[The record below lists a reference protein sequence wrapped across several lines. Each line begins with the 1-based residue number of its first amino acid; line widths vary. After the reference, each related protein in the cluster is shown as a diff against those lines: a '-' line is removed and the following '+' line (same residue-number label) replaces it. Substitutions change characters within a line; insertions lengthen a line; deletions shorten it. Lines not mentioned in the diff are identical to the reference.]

1 MRIGADALLFDLD
14 GTLVDSTANL
24 VRAWTKWAVEE
35 GVAEATLRAVP
46 THGRTSAELMAELVP
61 PDRVAPSVRRVEEL
75 ELATVGEVTPL
86 PGAREV
92 VAGLPEDRW
101 AVVTSGSRRLALARL
116 AAAGLSAPVLI
127 TADDVGRGKPDP
139 EPYLLGARRLAV
151 DPGGCVVVED
161 APAGLTAAG
170 AAGMRRVAVTTT
182 HRADELQ
189 ADAVIGDL
197 SAMQVAA
204 CDGRLTV
211 RVRPRR

>member
-24 VRAWTKWAVEE
+24 VRAWTKWAMEE

-75 ELATVGEVTPL
+75 EIATAGAVTQL

-92 VAGLPEDRW
+92 VAGLPQDRW

-116 AAAGLSAPVLI
+116 AAAGLCAPVLI

-139 EPYLLGARRLAV
+139 P
-151 DPGGCVVVED
+151 P
-161 APAGLTAAG
+161 
-170 AAGMRRVAVTTT
+170 
-182 HRADELQ
+182 
-189 ADAVIGDL
+189 
-197 SAMQVAA
+197 
-204 CDGRLTV
+204 
-211 RVRPRR
+211 